1 MIPFRIHEIVKA
13 KNRNTVTAKKRKQC
27 VNGGDH
33 RWHSFTNT
41 TSLLSPL
48 MSTWDTSG
56 GEKGQPLLLTAR
68 GLLQLPNCMCGL
80 PFGGIQVDFSHCCQ
94 SLARTEK
101 AGMER
106 TKTPEKRERSQ
117 FLTSIQSSSLIS
129 TS

>member
-1 MIPFRIHEIVKA
+1 MKLLRQRIGILSLP
-13 KNRNTVTAKKRKQC
+13 RKGSS
-27 VNGGDH
+27 VLMVVITGGT
-33 RWHSFTNT
+33 HSQTPLPYC
-41 TSLLSPL
+41 LLSCL
-48 MSTWDTSG
+48 TWDTSG